1 MDWDKLR
8 IFYSVAESGSFTR
21 AAARLDIT
29 QSAISRQI
37 SGLESRMG
45 VPLFHRHVRGLI
57 LTEQGELLL
66 RTIREVFSDLAMA
79 EAKLTDKKEGA
90 QGSLAIS
97 CTIGFGTTWF
107 MPRLMQF
114 LKKNPEILINVN
126 FSDDPVDVS
135 IRESDVAISSAVMRD
150 ESLIYHELICRPLY
164 FYASRKYLLN
174 HGVPIKAEDL
184 DRHQLIAY
192 FDKALLPYDDV
203 NYILTCGS
211 PPGVMR
217 EAYISMNNLYGIAK
231 MVEAGSG
238 IGCLPVYVAEKFKDL
253 VQILPDISPP
263 YVRFYFVYPRQ
274 LKNSQ
279 RIIKLWE
286 FLQQEV
292 AKDNKQ
298 QERLLP

>member
-8 IFYSVAESGSFTR
+8 IFYCVAEAGSFTR

-29 QSAISRQI
+29 QSAISRQM

-66 RTIREVFSDLAMA
+66 RTVREVFSDLAMA
-79 EAKLTDKKEGA
+79 EARLTDKKEGA

-107 MPRLMQF
+107 VPRLMQF

-150 ESLIYHELICRPLY
+150 ESLIYHELIARPLY

-174 HGVPIKAEDL
+174 YGVPIQAEDL

-192 FDKALLPYDDV
+192 CDKALLPYDDV
-203 NYILTCGS
+203 NYVLTCGS

-231 MVEAGSG
+231 MVETGSG
-238 IGCLPVYVAEKFKDL
+238 IGCLPVYLAEKFKDL
-253 VQILPDISPP
+253 VQILPDVPAP

-298 QERLLP
+298 QAELLP

>member
-8 IFYSVAESGSFTR
+8 IFYCVAEAGSFTR

-29 QSAISRQI
+29 QSAISRQM

-66 RTIREVFSDLAMA
+66 RTVREVFSDLAMA
-79 EAKLTDKKEGA
+79 EARLTDKKEGA

-107 MPRLMQF
+107 VPRLMQF

-150 ESLIYHELICRPLY
+150 ESLIYHELISRPLY
-164 FYASRKYLLN
+164 FYASRRYLLN
-174 HGVPIKAEDL
+174 YGVPIQAEDL

-192 FDKALLPYDDV
+192 CDKALLPYDDV
-203 NYILTCGS
+203 NYVLTCGS

-231 MVEAGSG
+231 MVETGSG
-238 IGCLPVYVAEKFKDL
+238 IGCLPIYLAEKFKDL
-253 VQILPDISPP
+253 VQILPDVPAP

-298 QERLLP
+298 QAELLP

>member
-8 IFYSVAESGSFTR
+8 IFYCVAEAGSFTR
-21 AAARLDIT
+21 ASARLDIT
-29 QSAISRQI
+29 QSAISRQM

-66 RTIREVFSDLAMA
+66 RTVREVFSDLAMA
-79 EAKLTDKKEGA
+79 EARLTDKKEGA

-107 MPRLMQF
+107 VPRLMQF

-150 ESLIYHELICRPLY
+150 ESLIYHELISRPLY

-174 HGVPIKAEDL
+174 HGVPIQAEDL

-192 FDKALLPYDDV
+192 CDKALLPYDDV
-203 NYILTCGS
+203 NYVLTCGS

-231 MVEAGSG
+231 MVETGSG
-238 IGCLPVYVAEKFKDL
+238 IGCLPIYLAEKFKDL
-253 VQILPDISPP
+253 VQILPDVPAP

-298 QERLLP
+298 QAELLS

>member
-79 EAKLTDKKEGA
+79 EAKLNDKTEGA
-90 QGSLAIS
+90 QGNLIIS
-97 CTIGFGTTWF
+97 CTIGFGTTWL
-107 MPRLMQF
+107 MPRLTLF
-114 LKKNPEILINVN
+114 LKENPEILVSVN

-135 IRESDVAISSAVMRD
+135 IRESDVAISSSVMR
-150 ESLIYHELICRPLY
+150 EENLIYHELISRPLY
-164 FYASRKYLLN
+164 FYGSRKYLLE
-174 HGVPIKAEDL
+174 HGVPIKPEDL
-184 DRHQLIAY
+184 DRHQLLA
-192 FDKALLPYDDV
+192 FSDKALLPYDDV
-203 NYILTCGS
+203 NYILTCGT
-211 PPGVMR
+211 PRGVMR
-217 EAYISMNNLYGIAK
+217 EPYISMNNLYGLAK
-231 MVEAGSG
+231 MVETGNG
-238 IGCLPVYVAEKFKDL
+238 IACLPIYLASKFKDL
-253 VQILPDISPP
+253 VQVLPDVEPP
-263 YVRFYFVYPRQ
+263 CVRFYFVYPRQ
-274 LKNSQ
+274 LKDSV

-286 FLQQEV
+286 FLQEAV
-292 AKDNKQ
+292 KKDNKNQ
-298 QERLLP
+298 KELQV

>member
-97 CTIGFGTTWF
+97 CTIGF
-107 MPRLMQF
+107 
-114 LKKNPEILINVN
+114 
-126 FSDDPVDVS
+126 
-135 IRESDVAISSAVMRD
+135 
-150 ESLIYHELICRPLY
+150 
-164 FYASRKYLLN
+164 
-174 HGVPIKAEDL
+174 
-184 DRHQLIAY
+184 
-192 FDKALLPYDDV
+192 
-203 NYILTCGS
+203 
-211 PPGVMR
+211 
-217 EAYISMNNLYGIAK
+217 
-231 MVEAGSG
+231 
-238 IGCLPVYVAEKFKDL
+238 
-253 VQILPDISPP
+253 
-263 YVRFYFVYPRQ
+263 
-274 LKNSQ
+274 
-279 RIIKLWE
+279 
-286 FLQQEV
+286 
-292 AKDNKQ
+292 
-298 QERLLP
+298 

>member
-8 IFYSVAESGSFTR
+8 IFYCVAEAGSFTR

-29 QSAISRQI
+29 QSAISRQM

-66 RTIREVFSDLAMA
+66 RTVREVFSDLAMA
-79 EAKLTDKKEGA
+79 EARLTDKKEGA

-107 MPRLMQF
+107 IPRLMQF

-150 ESLIYHELICRPLY
+150 ESLIYHELISRPLY

-174 HGVPIKAEDL
+174 YGVPIQAEDL

-192 FDKALLPYDDV
+192 CDKALLPYDDV
-203 NYILTCGS
+203 NYVLTCGS

-217 EAYISMNNLYGIAK
+217 EAYMSMNNLYGIAK
-231 MVEAGSG
+231 MVETGSG
-238 IGCLPVYVAEKFKDL
+238 IGCLPVYLAEKFKDL
-253 VQILPDISPP
+253 VQVLPDVPAP

-292 AKDNKQ
+292 TKDNKQ
-298 QERLLP
+298 QAELLP